1 MATVTTKIEP
11 YKGLCEYCKN
21 FVKTQSMEDISEQEG
36 IVLAKCE
43 KTGLS
48 FLNDVNE
55 NLLSDTVID
64 DVSYSLTRVLTSI
77 SNCNQYEKAA
87 TVQIDSVLYDAAI
100 PQLEIDY
107 TVQAVETSP
116 ATDAEFYYVG
126 TAAKIGVASAV
137 TDGSGSINIAGAL
150 SDGNYYLYSRLS
162 TGEISII
169 YGFSITTS

>member
-1 MATVTTKIEP
+1 MATVTTKISP
-11 YKGLCEYCKN
+11 YNGLCQFCVN
-21 FVKTQSMEDISEQEG
+21 FVKTQSMQDISEQEG

-48 FLNDVNE
+48 FLNDKDE

-64 DVSYSLTRVLTSI
+64 DESLSLTKVLTSI
-77 SNCNQYEKAA
+77 TNCNQYEKAA
-87 TVQIDSVLYDAAI
+87 TVQITNVLYDAAI

-116 ATDAEFYYVG
+116 STDANFYFVG
-126 TAAKIGVASAV
+126 TAAKIGVASAI
-137 TDGSGSINIAGAL
+137 TDGSASINIAGAL
-150 SDGNYYLYSRLS
+150 ADGNYYLYCRLT

-169 YGFSITTS
+169 YPFSITTS